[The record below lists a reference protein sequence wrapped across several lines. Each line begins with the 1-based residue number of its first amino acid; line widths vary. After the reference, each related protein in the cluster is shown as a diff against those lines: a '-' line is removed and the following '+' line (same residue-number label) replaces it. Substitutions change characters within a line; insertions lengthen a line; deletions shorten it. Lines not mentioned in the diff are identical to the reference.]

1 MTKTLVL
8 LALLLPLVSLS
19 AWAQKRTPTPTS
31 GALRISVLDAGAKC
45 DGHTDD
51 TVALQ
56 SVIAQADTPPF
67 AVIELPPSPCLFT
80 QPLVF
85 GGLTTRYSEISVE
98 GHSEYTSS
106 LVYRGTASPA
116 ILISH
121 MSAFH
126 WSGFS
131 VSGPGSNGSNVGVQ
145 LDGPFGSGGT
155 MDTTITFEHFNA
167 SLFHIGMLAGNGDA
181 ASEIDCRQCGFSRND
196 IGWTASGYNSLNF
209 WFFGLHLSGNGVGVQ
224 LGGPWATDAPKIFGG
239 DSAGN
244 TVADFKMGNSFGQLV
259 IDGFRAQIQP
269 GSRFYIG
276 ACPQQCII
284 RSSSIIG
291 TAGQPVMDITPDGS
305 FLFQENLIQGQINL
319 LPSGGT
325 IARIAIDGTQVSEGT
340 PGYPVIFHSGS
351 SYRIRFTDNIRGGV
365 WPASYYND
373 ASGLWTQP

>member
-1 MTKTLVL
+1 MKTLL
-8 LALLLPLVSLS
+8 LAVTLAASLG
-19 AWAQKRTPTPTS
+19 AQNKRTPISAAPR
-31 GALRISVLDAGAKC
+31 LSVLDAGAKC
-45 DGHTDD
+45 DGRTDD

-56 SVIAQADTPPF
+56 SAITQADAAPF
-67 AVIELPPSPCLFT
+67 TIIQLPPSPCFFT
-80 QPLVF
+80 RPLVF

-106 LVYRGTASPA
+106 LVYAGTATPA

-131 VSGPGSNGSNVGVQ
+131 VSGPGSNGQNVGVQ

-155 MDTTITFEHFNA
+155 MNTSITFEHF
-167 SLFHIGMLAGNGDA
+167 SVSQFHIGMLAGNGDA

-209 WFFGLHLSGNGVGVQ
+209 WFFGLHLGQNKVGIQ
-224 LGGPWATDAPKIFGG
+224 LGGPWVTDAPKIFGG
-239 DSAGN
+239 DSSGN

-259 IDGFRAQIQP
+259 IDGFRAEIPP
-269 GSRFYIG
+269 GGRFYIG

-284 RSSSIIG
+284 RSSNING
-291 TAGQPVMDITPDGS
+291 TAGQPVIDITPDGS
-305 FLFQENLIQGQINL
+305 FLFQEDLIQGQINL

-325 IARIAIDGTQVSEGT
+325 IARIAIDGSQISEGT
-340 PGYPVIFHSGS
+340 PGFPVVFSSGS
-351 SYRIRFTDNIRGGV
+351 SYRIRFTDNIRAGQ
-365 WPASYYND
+365 WPASYFND